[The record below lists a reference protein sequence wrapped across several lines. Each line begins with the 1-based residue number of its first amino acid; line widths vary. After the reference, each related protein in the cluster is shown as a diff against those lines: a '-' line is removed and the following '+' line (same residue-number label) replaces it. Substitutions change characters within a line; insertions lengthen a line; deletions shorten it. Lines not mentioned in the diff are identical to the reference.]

1 MTAPWTGYILKRLG
15 MGRYK
20 PGTAAKYAFVAPAVL
35 YAVVMIIAPLVYTF
49 ALGFHEWSM
58 SGVEKPVFVGL
69 KNYSSL
75 VADERFI
82 MAILRTFMFAFLAL
96 PFELVLGVAVALLLN
111 RDFIGKNF
119 VKTMFLLPMVATPVS
134 VGLVWMLIYE
144 PTIGIANTFIN
155 ALGIKALPIWL
166 GSPKTA
172 MLSLAIVDIW
182 QWTPMISLIVLAGLS
197 AMPQEPLES
206 AKVDGATAWQ
216 TLFRVVL
223 PMLAPTISAAMLLR
237 LIDVLKTFDII
248 YSTTKGGPNFAT
260 ETLNIFA
267 FTQAFQYF
275 TLGSAS
281 AVLVVF
287 FAIVL
292 ATSVAFIL
300 VRNKFRLE
308 L

>member
-1 MTAPWTGYILKRLG
+1 
-15 MGRYK
+15 MGRHK
-20 PGTAAKYAFVAPAVL
+20 PGTAAKYVFVAPAVL

-49 ALGFHEWSM
+49 TLGFHEWSM
-58 SGVEKPVFVGL
+58 SGVEKPIFVGL

-75 VADERFI
+75 VSDERFV
-82 MAILRTFMFAFLAL
+82 MAILRTFLFAFMAL
-96 PFELVLGVAVALLLN
+96 PFELVLGVAIALLLN
-111 RDFIGKNF
+111 RNFIGKNF

-144 PTIGIANTFIN
+144 PTIGIANTFIH

-172 MLSLAIVDIW
+172 MLSLAIVDVW

-216 TLFRVVL
+216 TLSRVVL

-287 FAIVL
+287 FLIVL